1 MSGWRPVVRS
11 HAAAGGLGRVG
22 LFIPCY
28 IDQAYPHV
36 GLATVRVLEKLGVT
50 FEYPADQTC
59 CGQPMFNSGCFRDA
73 AKLARKVLKTFRGF
87 DYVVCPSGSCTGMIR
102 EYYGILLEEEKDDPA
117 FRRLVGR
124 TYELCEF
131 IIDILGIE
139 RFEGSFPYRVGLHQS
154 CHGLRG
160 LGLGVPS
167 ELALADRTGKVRRLL
182 ESLRGLELVTL
193 SRSDEC
199 CGFGGTFSVFEPA
212 VSSFMGLDR
221 LADHERAGA
230 EIIASYDVSCLMHLE
245 GLIRRYR
252 KPLRVMHLAEILD
265 EAAR

>member
-36 GLATVRVLEKLGVT
+36 GLATVRVLEKLGVS

-73 AKLARKVLKTFRGF
+73 DKLARKVLKTFRGY

-102 EYYGILLEEEKDDPA
+102 EYYEILLEEEKDDPA

-139 RFEGSFPYRVGLHQS
+139 RFEGSFPHRVGLHQS
-154 CHGLRG
+154 
-160 LGLGVPS
+160 
-167 ELALADRTGKVRRLL
+167 
-182 ESLRGLELVTL
+182 RGLELVTL

-221 LADHERAGA
+221 IADHERAGA

-245 GLIRRYR
+245 GLIRRHR

-265 EAAR
+265 EAAG

>member
-1 MSGWRPVVRS
+1 VVLNHR
-11 HAAAGGLGRVG
+11 APREPGRVG

-36 GLATVRVLEKLGVT
+36 GMAAVRVLDRLGVR
-50 FEYPADQTC
+50 FEYPPDQTC

-73 AKLARKVLKTFRGF
+73 AKLARKVLKTFRGY
-87 DYVVCPSGSCTGMIR
+87 DHVVCPSGSCTGMIR
-102 EYYGILLEEEKDDPA
+102 EYYDLLLDEEKDDPG
-117 FRRLVGR
+117 FRRLVTR

-131 IIDILGIE
+131 IIDVLGIE
-139 RFEGSFPYRVGLHQS
+139 TWEGRFPHKVGLHQS

-167 ELALADRTGKVRRLL
+167 ELGAAGRTGKVRKLL
-182 ESLRGLELVTL
+182 ESLGGLDLVTL

-199 CGFGGTFSVFEPA
+199 CGFGGTFSVFEPD

-245 GLIRRYR
+245 GLIRRR
-252 KPLRVMHLAEILD
+252 KKPLRVMHIAEILD
-265 EAAR
+265 GASA

>member
-1 MSGWRPVVRS
+1 VVRS
-11 HAAAGGLGRVG
+11 HSAVRDPGRVG

-28 IDQAYPHV
+28 IDQAYPQV
-36 GLATVRVLEKLGVT
+36 GMAAVRVLDRLGVR

-73 AKLARKVLKTFRGF
+73 AKLARKVLKTFGGY
-87 DYVVCPSGSCTGMIR
+87 DYVICPSGSCTGMIR
-102 EYYGILLEEEKDDPA
+102 EYYELLLEDEKARPEFA
-117 FRRLVGR
+117 RLVGR

-131 IIDILGIE
+131 IVDVLGID
-139 RFEGSFPYRVGLHQS
+139 RFEGSFPHKVGLHQS

-167 ELALADRTGKVRRLL
+167 ELAVAERTGKVRRLL
-182 ESLRGLELVTL
+182 ESLDGLEIVTL

-245 GLIRRYR
+245 GLIRRQG

-265 EAAR
+265 GAAR

>member
-1 MSGWRPVVRS
+1 MVRGQ
-11 HAAAGGLGRVG
+11 ADARDLGRVG

-36 GLATVRVLEKLGVT
+36 GMATVRLLDKLGVR

-73 AKLARKVLKTFRGF
+73 AKLARKVLKAFGGF

-102 EYYGILLEEEKDDPA
+102 DYYELLLDKEKEDPD

-131 IIDILGIE
+131 IIDVLGLAE
-139 RFEGSFPYRVGLHQS
+139 FEGSFPHRVGLHQS

-160 LGLGVPS
+160 LGLGAPS
-167 ELALADRTGKVRRLL
+167 ELVLADRTGKVSRLL
-182 ESLRGLELVTL
+182 ESLGGLELVTL

-245 GLIRRYR
+245 GLIRRR
-252 KPLRVMHLAEILD
+252 RLPLRVMHVAEILD
-265 EAAR
+265 EAGR

>member
-1 MSGWRPVVRS
+1 MVRS
-11 HAAAGGLGRVG
+11 HAAARDLGRVG

-36 GLATVRVLEKLGVT
+36 GMAAVRVLEKLGVR

-73 AKLARKVLKTFRGF
+73 AKLARKVLKTFGGY
-87 DYVVCPSGSCTGMIR
+87 DYVICPSGSCTGMIR
-102 EYYGILLEEEKDDPA
+102 EYYELLLEDEKARPE
-117 FRRLVGR
+117 FQRLLGQ

-131 IIDILGIE
+131 IVDVLGIE
-139 RFEGSFPYRVGLHQS
+139 RFEGSFPHKVGLHQS

-167 ELALADRTGKVRRLL
+167 ELAVAERTGKVRRLL
-182 ESLRGLELVTL
+182 ESLAGLELVTL

-245 GLIRRYR
+245 GLIRRQGM
-252 KPLRVMHLAEILD
+252 PLRVMHLAEILD
-265 EAAR
+265 GAAR